1 MNNQCYLKSDFV
13 ENLYTLFKLFEYRFS
28 KDRTSGQVNNYINTV
43 IPDKIDS
50 FLHTRHIR
58 SKNAKIIYFMNSK
71 YSNHYD
77 MLMSELQ
84 DITFFVMTYKS
95 IINSEKRYVS
105 KELIDNII
113 SNFKLDAFS
122 LGANLESKVKD
133 LKIYSNIDSKEIYDE

>member
-1 MNNQCYLKSDFV
+1 
-13 ENLYTLFKLFEYRFS
+13 
-28 KDRTSGQVNNYINTV
+28 
-43 IPDKIDS
+43 
-50 FLHTRHIR
+50 
-58 SKNAKIIYFMNSK
+58 
-71 YSNHYD
+71 

-95 IINSEKRYVS
+95 ILDSEKRYVS

>member
-1 MNNQCYLKSDFV
+1 
-13 ENLYTLFKLFEYRFS
+13 
-28 KDRTSGQVNNYINTV
+28 
-43 IPDKIDS
+43 
-50 FLHTRHIR
+50 
-58 SKNAKIIYFMNSK
+58 MNSK